1 PGADDSELAKARE
14 FVEVRTCAVWRNGVF
29 AADGSAVKLMTKPSL
44 YGETFYDRKC
54 NYSLN
59 CQLVVMP
66 HNLQI
71 VDYGLGHPGSVHDA
85 YTFQATRLARE
96 HEEILPVEH
105 WVWAD
110 SAYPLEPWCLSPF
123 KRLRGGRLSRP
134 QSIYNRYLSK
144 VCHLFQSLQELRLQ
158 IRSKH
163 DLYVAIYWVECCLI
177 LHNMIV
183 HFEGGNGDEGL
194 TMGWALHEGLE
205 FKRQHEN
212 VVVSEVEG
220 SPGQRRR
227 TALMRD
233 LLTVRSR

>member
-1 PGADDSELAKARE
+1 
-14 FVEVRTCAVWRNGVF
+14 
-29 AADGSAVKLMTKPSL
+29 
-44 YGETFYDRKC
+44 
-54 NYSLN
+54 
-59 CQLVVMP
+59 MP

-85 YTFQATRLARE
+85 YAFQATWLACE

-144 VCHLFQSLQELRLQ
+144 VRIWVEHAFAALKGRFQLLRELRLQ
-158 IRSKH
+158 IWSKH

-183 HFEGGNGDEGL
+183 HFEGGNGDEGS
-194 TMGWALHEGLE
+194 TMGWALREGLE
-205 FKRQHEN
+205 FERQHEN

-220 SPGQRRR
+220 SPGQCHC
-227 TALMRD
+227 TVLMWD
-233 LLTVRSR
+233 LLTVQSR